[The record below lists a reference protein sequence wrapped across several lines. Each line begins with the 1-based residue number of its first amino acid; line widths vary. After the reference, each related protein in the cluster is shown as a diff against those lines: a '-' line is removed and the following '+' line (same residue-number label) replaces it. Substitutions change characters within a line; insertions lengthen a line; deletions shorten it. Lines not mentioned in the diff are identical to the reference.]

1 MIKLDYAVQS
11 NEHEEIITTMTMTKV
26 MITTVI
32 MKIIIIIIMMMRIK
46 LASQTKYQ
54 KVKIE

>member
-1 MIKLDYAVQS
+1 
-11 NEHEEIITTMTMTKV
+11 MTKV
-26 MITTVI
+26 MITTAI